1 MTEKDVVIVFTTE
14 PKEEQKQL
22 AEEFKANMENLGF
35 VVTIGAPPKRPTR

>member
-1 MTEKDVVIVFTTE
+1 MTQADVHIIFTIE

-35 VVTIGAPPKRPTR
+35 SVTIGAPRPRP